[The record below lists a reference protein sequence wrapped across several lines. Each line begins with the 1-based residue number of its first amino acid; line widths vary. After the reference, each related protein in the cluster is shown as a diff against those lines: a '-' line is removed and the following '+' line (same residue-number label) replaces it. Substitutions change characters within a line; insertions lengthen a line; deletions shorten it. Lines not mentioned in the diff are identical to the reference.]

1 MNHWACWWTQQLLHL
16 VGLSLSNRTG
26 TLAEHEV
33 KDFQLPLSD
42 THIAWTTELL
52 PLPLNQWIGCI
63 HNRGTDLICI
73 LLAFSAGWLLIDFLV
88 ILTCSLPGELLQQRT
103 CGPLPIVLCGC
114 DYLAY
119 SAGWLL
125 TYLRIFTLV
134 LQNYFSQ
141 TTTRAVLAYSVGWL
155 LDYKVSTTDS
165 LSSWGFDIVHVGL

>member
-33 KDFQLPLSD
+33 QDFQLPLSD

-73 LLAFSAGWLLIDFLV
+73 LLAFSAGWLLIDFFGNSDL
-88 ILTCSLPGELLQQRT
+88 LP
-103 CGPLPIVLCGC
+103 
-114 DYLAY
+114 
-119 SAGWLL
+119 
-125 TYLRIFTLV
+125 
-134 LQNYFSQ
+134 
-141 TTTRAVLAYSVGWL
+141 
-155 LDYKVSTTDS
+155 
-165 LSSWGFDIVHVGL
+165 SW